1 MSENTDGM
9 IERNGLLGVGGE
21 STEVVMRFSDRSRF
35 GHGKKRAMSR
45 DALDAFFNAPSVT
58 TIKLKSGRRQGHQL
72 LADGTTT
79 LVLTEI

>member
-1 MSENTDGM
+1 MDDGM
-9 IERNGLLGVGGE
+9 IERIGLLGVGGE

-58 TIKLKSGRRQGHQL
+58 TIKLANGRRQGHRVL
-72 LADGTTT
+72 EDGAT
-79 LVLTEI
+79 LVLTEL